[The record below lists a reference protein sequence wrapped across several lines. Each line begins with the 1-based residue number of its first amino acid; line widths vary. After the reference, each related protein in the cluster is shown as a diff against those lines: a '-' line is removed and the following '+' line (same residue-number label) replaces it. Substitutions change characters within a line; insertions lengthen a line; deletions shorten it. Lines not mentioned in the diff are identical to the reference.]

1 MSEAKRHGR
10 LDKARGR
17 ADSARQRVQRS
28 FFAEVFHRLSTLDF
42 MNQALLLAAVMV
54 LWLFPNLIFL
64 GAVTGRSLT
73 ENIERHM
80 GLNADASQSVEG
92 LFRTSSTSSGLTVGG
107 VVFLVGAIIAT
118 VAVIQNLWQKVFD
131 VEGPGGWSEFWR
143 QLVFGAAALGGST
156 AVSLV
161 THELNDVSP
170 ALAAV
175 VNFVLLYVFFWLG
188 MHLLLAG
195 RVSLRDLVPAAL
207 ITTAFFLGLGAFSA
221 YFLSDA
227 IVANDKQF
235 GPIGVVFILMTW
247 LLALGVVFILGP
259 VVGVVWQDRRKAR
272 RRAAA

>member
-1 MSEAKRHGR
+1 MSETKRHAR
-10 LDKARGR
+10 LAKTRER
-17 ADSARQRVQRS
+17 ADSARRRVHRS
-28 FFAEVFHRLSTLDF
+28 FFGEVFHRLSTLDF

-73 ENIERHM
+73 ESIERHM
-80 GLNADASQSVEG
+80 GLNSDASQSVEG
-92 LFRTSSTSSGLTVGG
+92 LFQASSTSTGLTVGG

-143 QLVFGAAALGGST
+143 QLVWGAAALGGAT
-156 AVSLV
+156 AVSFV
-161 THELNDVSP
+161 THELNKVSP
-170 ALAAV
+170 ALATV
-175 VNFVLLYVFFWLG
+175 VNFVMLFLFFWLG

-195 RVSLRDLVPAAL
+195 RVSLRDLVPSAL
-207 ITTAFFLGLGAFSA
+207 FTTAFFLGLGAFSA

-227 IVANDKQF
+227 IVANSKQF

-247 LLALGVVFILGP
+247 LLALGVVLILGP
-259 VVGVVWQDRRKAR
+259 VVGVVWRDRRQAH